1 MSNEMN
7 VSGENVLEY
16 VYWLPDEQ
24 GGKRDYFTTD
34 NVVIIIGAN
43 GSGKSKL
50 GAWMEQQSFD
60 KVHRIGAQRNLNFNE
75 NISLKSYSQAENLVF
90 YGSSDGNTSKGQ
102 RWNWGKSYTTQM
114 INDFEDVLAA
124 LIALKNNENDNYV
137 KDCKEAEVKNEI
149 KPEVP
154 VTVIDS
160 LKKIWDDVFPQRRL
174 ELEDS
179 KFFAV
184 FADQNGEHKY
194 SATQMS
200 DGER

>member
-1 MSNEMN
+1 
-7 VSGENVLEY
+7 
-16 VYWLPDEQ
+16 
-24 GGKRDYFTTD
+24 
-34 NVVIIIGAN
+34 
-43 GSGKSKL
+43 
-50 GAWMEQQSFD
+50 
-60 KVHRIGAQRNLNFNE
+60 
-75 NISLKSYSQAENLVF
+75 
-90 YGSSDGNTSKGQ
+90 
-102 RWNWGKSYTTQM
+102 M